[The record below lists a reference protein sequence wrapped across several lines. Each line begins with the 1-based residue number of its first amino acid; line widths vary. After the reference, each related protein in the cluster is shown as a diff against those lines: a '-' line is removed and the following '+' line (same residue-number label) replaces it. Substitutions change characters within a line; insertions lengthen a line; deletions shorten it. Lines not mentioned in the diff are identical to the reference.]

1 MSERFICSAAST
13 ARDEGVLN
21 TASQVR
27 GWLLI
32 EVHGAWGR
40 DAVHDSHLGAHL
52 PEGWKADLQLRGIRP
67 ICIRPSLSNRP
78 EDTDTA
84 RVFFVQG
91 ARPGRAEGVVWTR
104 TLPTLA
110 AVRHVTDDLRLGTEP
125 AGWDRH
131 DERVVLVCTNGKHD
145 PCCATEG
152 RPVVRHLR
160 EGRWA
165 DQVWE
170 CSHIG
175 GDRFAANL
183 VVLPDSL
190 YFGRMAPAE
199 AEDLLD
205 DHADGQVALAWYR
218 GRSTLRFAEQ
228 AAEHHLRQAHDLRGV
243 DDIEVGPSPVEGRIR
258 ARARGVGTFD
268 VAVAR
273 TVLDLDEPLT
283 CHGSPNQQVP
293 VFSVTD
299 VAEVPEGG
307 AVGRGP
313 SAGPPRS

>member
-1 MSERFICSAAST
+1 VTERFVCSAASA
-13 ARDEGVLN
+13 ARGEGVLA

-27 GWLLI
+27 GWLLV

-40 DAVHDSHLGAHL
+40 DAIHDSHLGAHL
-52 PEGWKADLQLRGIRP
+52 PEGWKADLQLRGIRA
-67 ICIRPSLSNRP
+67 ICIRPSLANRP
-78 EDTDTA
+78 EDTETA

-91 ARPGRAEGVVWTR
+91 TRPGRTNGVVWTR

-110 AVRHVTDDLRLGTEP
+110 AVRHVTDDLRLGADP
-125 AGWDRH
+125 VGWERH

-160 EGRWA
+160 ASRWG

-175 GDRFAANL
+175 GDRFAANV

-190 YFGRMAPAE
+190 YFGRMEPAE
-199 AEDLLD
+199 AEALLD
-205 DHADGQVALAWYR
+205 EHAEGRIAADWYR

-228 AAEHHLRQAHDLRGV
+228 AAEHALRGQLGV
-243 DDIEVGPSPVEGRIR
+243 DGVDAIELGPSPVAGLLR
-258 ARARGVGTFD
+258 ARVHGVGTFD
-268 VAVAR
+268 VTVER
-273 TVLDLDEPLT
+273 TVVELDEPLT
-283 CHGSPNQQVP
+283 CHGRPGQQVP
-293 VFSVTD
+293 RFTVTD
-299 VAEVPEGG
+299 VT
-307 AVGRGP
+307 AVDDGDG
-313 SAGPPRS
+313 SA

>member
-1 MSERFICSAAST
+1 MNDRFVCSAASA
-13 ARDEGVLN
+13 ARAEGVVA

-32 EVHGAWGR
+32 EVPGAWGR
-40 DAVHDSHLGAHL
+40 DAVHDSHLGAHI
-52 PEGWKADLQLRGIRP
+52 PEGWKAGLQVRGIRP
-67 ICIRPSLSNRP
+67 ICIRPSLANRP
-78 EDTDTA
+78 EQTDTA

-91 ARPGRAEGVVWTR
+91 ARPGRNEGAVWSR

-110 AVRHVTDDLRLGTEP
+110 AVRHVTDDLRLGTDPE
-125 AGWDRH
+125 GWESHPDRL
-131 DERVVLVCTNGKHD
+131 VLVCTNGKHD

-160 EGRWA
+160 ESRWA

-190 YFGRMAPAE
+190 YFGRMEPDE
-199 AEDLLD
+199 AVDLLD
-205 DHADGQVALAWYR
+205 RHAAGQIALEWFR

-228 AAEHHLRQAHDLRGV
+228 AAEHELRRALDVRGI
-243 DDIEVGPSPVEGRIR
+243 DDIELTPSPGSGRIR
-258 ARARGVGTFD
+258 ARVRGVGTID
-268 VAVAR
+268 VAVER
-273 TVLDLDEPLT
+273 TVHHVDEPLT
-283 CHGSPNQQVP
+283 CHGTPDQEVP
-293 VFSVTD
+293 VYTVTELID
-299 VAEVPEGG
+299 VTGAAAAE
-307 AVGRGP
+307 
-313 SAGPPRS
+313 PPRS